1 MANQPKKYK
10 KFVATAA
17 TATLVASAIVPVA
30 SAASLSDIS
39 GNTHEEAINALVSD
53 GIISGYQD
61 GTFKPNKELTRSD
74 VVKLLGKF
82 LETKGYEAAADYKTR
97 PAFADL
103 TTKTNEELL
112 KYASLVKEGGVFVGS
127 NGKLLV
133 VTQLLV
139 RTWRSL

>member
-39 GNTHEEAINALVSD
+39 GTHEEAITSLVE
-53 GIISGYQD
+53 GGVVSGYAD

-82 LETKGYEAAADYKTR
+82 LVTKGFEVPKR
-97 PAFADL
+97 CC
-103 TTKTNEELL
+103 N
-112 KYASLVKEGGVFVGS
+112 
-127 NGKLLV
+127 
-133 VTQLLV
+133 
-139 RTWRSL
+139 